1 MVLVFMTII
10 ILKKTSLFS
19 YLHFVYF
26 IIQQKKQLPINL
38 VNVYALYI
46 WSQTQIFFSGYITIS
61 DVTPQST
68 ILCFTNTSIEHF
80 LLLNHLLLIC
90 KCYPY
95 KARDSQNLSFL
106 AFKNNI
112 IKIKFPE
119 ERISEQKKFL
129 KKRKII
135 NTDLSGSNF

>member
-1 MVLVFMTII
+1 MVLVFTTII
-10 ILKKTSLFS
+10 ILKKKSLFS
-19 YLHFVYF
+19 YPHFVYF
-26 IIQQKKQLPINL
+26 VIQQKKQLPINL

-80 LLLNHLLLIC
+80 LLLNHLLPIC
-90 KCYPY
+90 KCCPY

-112 IKIKFPE
+112 IKIKFLE

-135 NTDLSGSNF
+135 NTDLSSSNF